1 MHPTPPEDHLDDL
14 LDRSRPRT
22 TVMTEAVVDGLERLW
37 TAAETESLGARRTR
51 RRWTRPVV
59 AGLLA
64 LVMAGGAAT
73 AAATSTGLWTPWA
86 ETPDAAHIYTLPSGA
101 ECEARIGNVQGT
113 DSEVVLAVETFYATT
128 DIDALLTD
136 ERIDA
141 TIAQLRTEESL
152 VMNADGSSEPGG
164 FGTEHYSADHEYDA
178 AVSRILSEAVTAELD
193 RRGMAGVDANLSW
206 EGETHCPGADW

>member
-1 MHPTPPEDHLDDL
+1 MDPTPATDHLDDL

-22 TVMTEAVVDGLERLW
+22 TVMTDEVVDELARLRVA
-37 TAAETESLGARRTR
+37 TEAEVRRAQR
-51 RRWTRPVV
+51 RQRRWARPVV
-59 AGLLA
+59 AGLLT
-64 LVMAGGAAT
+64 LVLAGGAAT
-73 AAATSTGLWTPWA
+73 AAATSTGLWMPWA
-86 ETPDAAHIYTLPSGA
+86 ESPDAVHTYTLPSGA
-101 ECEARIGNVQGT
+101 ECEARIGNVQGS
-113 DSEVVLAVETFYATT
+113 DPEVVLAVETFYATT

-136 ERIDA
+136 EKVDA

-164 FGTEHYSADHEYDA
+164 FGTQHYSADHEYDS

-193 RRGMAGVDANLSW
+193 RRGMTGADPNLSW